1 MRDVDEQDAIRV
13 MEKYGSSDPDFVI
26 PLIRQ
31 IAKLGIKVIHF
42 DPDIIKHAL
51 SFVRGIRPG
60 DEIEALLGYHMA
72 AVDQALNFN
81 FGRVNEAR
89 LMQYNVEERNADRA
103 VNWSARTSIALEKAF
118 HRHQNQRE
126 QKLTV
131 RPMTAA
137 NGHSTKPKRGIKNV
151 NTLMNGVERHGHP
164 RNTAPMLASC
174 RCGAKTRSG
183 RRCRS
188 PAVRRKARCRMHGGA
203 VGSGAPPGNKNAL
216 KHGRYTSEGFE
227 ERQQLRN
234 LLREARALIKAIN
247 EANEP

>member
-1 MRDVDEQDAIRV
+1 M
-13 MEKYGSSDPDFVI
+13 
-26 PLIRQ
+26 
-31 IAKLGIKVIHF
+31 IHF

-103 VNWSARTSIALEKAF
+103 VNGSARTSIALEKAF
-118 HRHQNQRE
+118 HRHQNGRE

-151 NTLMNGVERHGHP
+151 NTLMNGVGLKAGYRL
-164 RNTAPMLASC
+164 NTAPMLASC

-188 PAVRRKARCRMHGGA
+188 PAVRRKAALPHAWRCRRA
-203 VGSGAPPGNKNAL
+203 RALRLATKNAL
-216 KHGRYTSEGFE
+216 KHGRYTSEAFE
-227 ERQQLRN
+227 ERQRLRN